1 MTATA
6 HRRRRPL
13 ALIAGSL
20 FALVWTANYTPM
32 PRLVYN
38 ASDSLPIGW
47 YHIEATRSLRPGD
60 TVLINLPHEART
72 FAAQRGYLPAN
83 VPLLKTVA
91 AIAPQHVCVLSGLIV
106 IDGEPVAIR
115 LRVDREGRVLPQ
127 WSGCRQLDD
136 GELFLLS
143 TANPESFDSRYFG
156 PVPVNSVIGRA
167 QPLWVESRP

>member
-6 HRRRRPL
+6 RRRRWPL
-13 ALIAGSL
+13 ALMTGSL
-20 FALVWTANYTPM
+20 FALVWAAYSTPM

-38 ASDSLPIGW
+38 ASNSLPIGW
-47 YHIEATRSLRPGD
+47 YRIEGTHSLRPGD
-60 TVLINLPHEART
+60 TVLIKLPNRVRT

-106 IDGEPVAIR
+106 VDSEPVAIR
-115 LRVDREGRVLPQ
+115 LRVDRKGRALPQ

-143 TANPESFDSRYFG
+143 TSNLESFDSRYFG
-156 PVPVNSVIGRA
+156 PVFVDSVIGRA
-167 QPLWVESRP
+167 QPLWMEARP

>member
-20 FALVWTANYTPM
+20 FALAWTANYTPV

-38 ASDSLPIGW
+38 TSDSLPIGW
-47 YHIEATRSLRPGD
+47 YRIEAPRSLRPGD
-60 TVLINLPHEART
+60 TVLIDLPHEVRT
-72 FAAQRGYLPAN
+72 FAAQRGYLPASI
-83 VPLLKTVA
+83 PLLKTVA

-106 IDGEPVAIR
+106 VDNEPVAIR
-115 LRVDREGRVLPQ
+115 LRVDRKGRALPQ

-136 GELFLLS
+136 GELFLIS

-156 PVPVNSVIGRA
+156 PVPVDSVIGRA
-167 QPLWVESRP
+167 QPLWVEEHP